1 MSQSPIQSS
10 DDQVIQNKLTGK
22 RSRYIQEEN
31 RVVFSWKMQRLFLI
45 CTFMICLLVVSIE
58 KPILFQSMLFLT
70 LVIPACFLVS
80 LVFYVGTLLYYRI
93 TCKLVTATYTDEISS
108 YGTDQQRKNMTK
120 SIRRK

>member
-10 DDQVIQNKLTGK
+10 HDEVIQNKLTGK
-22 RSRYIQEEN
+22 RSRYIKEEN
-31 RVVFSWKMQRLFLI
+31 RVVFSWKMQSLFFI

-58 KPILFQSMLFLT
+58 KPILFKSMLFLT

-93 TCKLVTATYTDEISS
+93 TCKLVAATYTDEINS
-108 YGTDQQRKNMTK
+108 YGTDQQRINMTK